1 MPHRLTRSFPLLASL
16 ILLSGCNG
24 SDRELID
31 VQGKVTYQAKPVAGA
46 VLSFVPSDV
55 GMGVTQR
62 PATAITD
69 SEGVYRLKAY
79 RDEFGMPPG
88 TYRVSVLCYE
98 GSMAAPESVRYL
110 VPKEFSDAETSGL
123 VAEIPQHRSRP
134 LELNFDIP

>member
-1 MPHRLTRSFPLLASL
+1 MLLGGC
-16 ILLSGCNG
+16 SGG
-24 SDRELID
+24 DRELID
-31 VQGKVTYQAKPVAGA
+31 VQGKITFQGKPVVGA

-98 GSMAAPESVRYL
+98 GSMADPESVRYL
-110 VPKEFSDAETSGL
+110 VPQEYSKAETSGL

-134 LELNFDIP
+134 FELNFAIP